1 MEVTL
6 IDSMGSDL
14 TVVNAARVSFNKES
28 EWEIITPAG
37 PVENVLT
44 EKDERLIN
52 YLAKHN
58 HWTPFGHCFLQFRI
72 KAPIFVARQLAKHQV
87 GLVWNEVSRRYVD
100 DDPEFFIPTKWRGKA
115 KNKKQGSVESYNV
128 NYNTAPLM
136 MYVSQCYK
144 NMLNAGIAPEMARM
158 FLPQNMYTEW
168 YWSGSLAAFSRVCSL
183 RTQYDAQQE
192 TRFIANLIGLECK
205 DLYPVS
211 WKELT
216 EHIYDTTYFYHGIGL
231 PDETRN

>member
-1 MEVTL
+1 MQVKL
-6 IDSMGSDL
+6 IDNMGSDL

-28 EWEIITPAG
+28 KWESITPAG

-52 YLAKHN
+52 YLANHN
-58 HWTPFGHCFLQFRI
+58 HWTPFGHCFIQFRI
-72 KAPIFVARQLAKHQV
+72 KAPVFVARQLVKHQI

-100 DDPEFFIPTKWRGKA
+100 DKPEFFIPDVWRKRA
-115 KNKKQGSVESYNV
+115 ENKKQGSTEDGAIH
-128 NYNTAPLM
+128 YNTAPLM
-136 MYVSQCYK
+136 KFVTECYS
-144 NMLNAGIAPEMARM
+144 NMINSGIAPEMARM
-158 FLPQNMYTEW
+158 ILPQNMYTEW

-183 RTQYDAQQE
+183 RTQDDAQQE
-192 TRFIANLIGLECK
+192 TRFISNLIGLECK

-211 WKELT
+211 WKALT

>member
-1 MEVTL
+1 MQVKL
-6 IDSMGSDL
+6 IDNMGSDL

-183 RTQYDAQQE
+183 RTQDDAQQE
-192 TRFIANLIGLECK
+192 TRFISNLIGLECK

-211 WKELT
+211 WKALT